1 MFIHVIVVIFL
12 QSSIHFSV
20 IGSAAYF
27 LGKAG
32 YVIWKCRKSA
42 KNAAGALA
50 KLRSETLKKIKAQI
64 PNIKSGKK
72 SEVVK
77 ALKDILSPTGA
88 VFKAIDKAAGCL
100 AKHYGFKAF
109 SLSATVEGGMYVN
122 IF

>member
-1 MFIHVIVVIFL
+1 MFIHVIIVIFL

-20 IGSAAYF
+20 IGAAYF
-27 LGKAG
+27 LVKAG
-32 YVIWKCRKSA
+32 YVIVKCRKSA

-50 KLRSETLKKIKAQI
+50 KLRKETWKKIKAQL
-64 PNIKSGKK
+64 PNIKKGKK

-88 VFKAIDKAAGCL
+88 VFKAIDKAAGSL